1 MLNLEEAIDRD
12 RVVVTTVKDKVYIG
26 KIVAVEDGVYVVR
39 TGKRGRPPLLTFADF
54 KKIEVAA

>member
-12 RVVVTTVKDKVYIG
+12 KVVVTTTKDKVYVG
-26 KIVAVEDGVYVVR
+26 KLVAVEDGVYVVR
-39 TGKRGRPPLLTFADF
+39 TGKRGRPPLLAVSDF